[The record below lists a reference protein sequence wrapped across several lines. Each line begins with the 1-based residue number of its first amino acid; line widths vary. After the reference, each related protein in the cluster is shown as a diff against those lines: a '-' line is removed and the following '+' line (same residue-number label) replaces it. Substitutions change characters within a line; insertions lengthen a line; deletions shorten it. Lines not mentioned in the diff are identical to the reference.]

1 MSLWVCP
8 ASGRKLLADKDC
20 LLCSQIRRIQRV
32 RGLMKDQVLWTTPQ
46 SEWQGSE
53 LNMVSEVRLAAWQL
67 QWCRCMSTK
76 FRKAE
81 KRVVSSVWWGQGEHE
96 SELNLEERIGLLW
109 LDGEGGFRLRNN
121 KDTDVWKSL
130 YIWGGTLNS
139 LYFSECSFN
148 DYCFLK
154 KYFLFFWCGPF
165 LKSLLDLLQYCFCFM
180 FCFFGLEACGIL
192 VPWPGIEP

>member
-139 LYFSECSFN
+139 LYFSEDSSYGGLYQFPTVAIKN
-148 DYCFLK
+148 YTNTR
-154 KYFLFFWCGPF
+154 
-165 LKSLLDLLQYCFCFM
+165 
-180 FCFFGLEACGIL
+180 LEA
-192 VPWPGIEP
+192 